1 MPRVQS
7 PPARNRRGFTRSSG
21 VSPRGHSLPTARRRR
36 VKGGM
41 FHVKRPRE
49 HQDPAQPPIAP
60 PAPGSHCD
68 YDRRS
73 TNSARPG
80 DPGASCHV
88 YSLGRPTPTVTSSRS
103 SEQSRSTAASPPSSS
118 RTPAAGRRVFH
129 VKHPAGHRTQRDS
142 RRFAPPIRLPSR
154 SLALARR
161 QRAAGRDRCLMPR
174 SRMAYADAQPAAAPR
189 GRTAAAT
196 AREYHP
202 SSRGSGLFRVKHL
215 IRAAASP
222 ARTVVPESLR
232 QHRTEPQIEP
242 SCPTHAIV
250 LRIATRATA
259 ADGAQ
264 AAIGSPMIFRAT
276 TDRGRRYI
284 SESCRPARSMVR

>member
-1 MPRVQS
+1 VLHATCTASAARHPPS
-7 PPARNRRGFTRSSG
+7 PVR
-21 VSPRGHSLPTARRRR
+21 
-36 VKGGM
+36 
-41 FHVKRPRE
+41 
-49 HQDPAQPPIAP
+49 
-60 PAPGSHCD
+60 
-68 YDRRS
+68 
-73 TNSARPG
+73 ARPSNH
-80 DPGASCHV
+80 GAPRH
-88 YSLGRPTPTVTSSRS
+88 P
-103 SEQSRSTAASPPSSS
+103 PPSG

-154 SLALARR
+154 SLELARR

-196 AREYHP
+196 AREYYP
-202 SSRGSGLFRVKHL
+202 SSRGSGLFHVKHL